1 MNHKKFNTFTAKL
14 CTDHSSTNNTNK
26 QQNKKNTKSK
36 TMKHK
41 EIEKF
46 NTSTAQLCTNNP
58 SNKQY
63 KQTKTDVKTMQ
74 HRDVEIVTR
83 DSILGYMEFFAHCRS
98 IGHEQSIQRE

>member
-1 MNHKKFNTFTAKL
+1 
-14 CTDHSSTNNTNK
+14 
-26 QQNKKNTKSK
+26 
-36 TMKHK
+36 MKHK

-83 DSILGYMEFFAHCRS
+83 DSILGYMGFFAYSRS
-98 IGHEQSIQRE
+98 ISHEQSIQRE